1 MIPSLHEVAAQ
12 MSLKQFLW
20 NMVRRHCLLITL
32 AGEHLENESPKSLL
46 KLAVLYSIREK
57 VKSQEFFWLIG
68 TFTCSISVYT
78 VHELVCWNAV
88 SGVRNLCTLAV
99 LLVL

>member
-32 AGEHLENESPKSLL
+32 AGEHLGNESPKSLL
-46 KLAVLYSIREK
+46 KLAVLYSIRER
-57 VKSQEFFWLIG
+57 VKSQEFFLAGWDFHLLDQCIY
-68 TFTCSISVYT
+68 CS
-78 VHELVCWNAV
+78 
-88 SGVRNLCTLAV
+88 
-99 LLVL
+99 